1 MRRNLSFWIIVLAIL
16 VGLAACRNDDVVL
29 YPDETPTPDGYTNTS
44 SYRGLYVLCEGNM
57 GSNKATLDYLDMTT
71 GRYSR
76 NIYPS
81 RNPGKVME
89 LGDVGND
96 IKVYGSR
103 LWMVINQSNRVE
115 VASAASAV
123 SLGSVDIPNAR
134 FLAFDGKYAYV
145 SSYVGPVNGPSVLG
159 EVYRVDTL
167 TLRVDARCT
176 VGFQPEE
183 MAVVDGRLYVA
194 NSGGY
199 SAMQGGGY
207 DRRVSVVDLQTFSVE
222 RTIDVAPNLFRL
234 RRDRYGSLWVASRG
248 DYDAIPARIYELYGG
263 SVADSLDVPA
273 TDMAFRGDSLLFLH
287 AGGCGLY
294 DLRHRRLVSQQMLRL
309 PASQRIETP

>member
-183 MAVVDGRLYVA
+183 MAIVDGRLYVA
-194 NSGGY
+194 N
-199 SAMQGGGY
+199 
-207 DRRVSVVDLQTFSVE
+207 L
-222 RTIDVAPNLFRL
+222 
-234 RRDRYGSLWVASRG
+234 SL
-248 DYDAIPARIYELYGG
+248 IHI
-263 SVADSLDVPA
+263 
-273 TDMAFRGDSLLFLH
+273 
-287 AGGCGLY
+287 
-294 DLRHRRLVSQQMLRL
+294 
-309 PASQRIETP
+309 